1 VSDGPVS
8 QSRRSGFN
16 RWKVSRPLEGNWQRI
31 DTEETGQQD
40 VIARDELVKD
50 RVRQLLRRYGVLFR
64 ELLSNELPLLHWREV
79 FRTLRLM
86 ELSGEVLSGWFFRD
100 VRGLQFI
107 SPEAFRLL
115 KGPLPADAVYWL
127 SAMDPASL
135 CGLTLEPLR
144 QQLPPRIAS
153 THLVYHGSRLV
164 LVSKRL
170 GKALDIRVPADDP
183 LLHEYFVFFK
193 DLLGREFRPLTKIS
207 VEEINGG
214 PALGSAYAG
223 ALRAFGFRPSRTTL
237 DLWREY

>member
-1 VSDGPVS
+1 
-8 QSRRSGFN
+8 
-16 RWKVSRPLEGNWQRI
+16 
-31 DTEETGQQD
+31 
-40 VIARDELVKD
+40 
-50 RVRQLLRRYGVLFR
+50 
-64 ELLSNELPLLHWREV
+64 
-79 FRTLRLM
+79 M

-115 KGPLPADAVYWL
+115 KETLLVDAVYWL
-127 SAMDPASL
+127 SATDPASL
-135 CGLTLEPLR
+135 CGLALEPLR

-170 GKALDIRVPADDP
+170 GKALDIRVPPDD
-183 LLHEYFVFFK
+183 LRLREYLAFFK
-193 DLLGREFRPLTKIS
+193 DLLGREFRPLTRIS

-214 PALGSAYAG
+214 SALGSAYAG